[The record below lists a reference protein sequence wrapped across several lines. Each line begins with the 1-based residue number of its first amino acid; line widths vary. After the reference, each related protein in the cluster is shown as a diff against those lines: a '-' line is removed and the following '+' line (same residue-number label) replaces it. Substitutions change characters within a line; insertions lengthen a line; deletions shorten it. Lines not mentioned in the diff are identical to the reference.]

1 MNLCELIEE
10 YLFAWELAH
19 ANQIKKI
26 MKNLKAKNDNHTI
39 YSEILMSLRMSSKNT
54 SKEYPPIPEVV
65 TLSSLKK
72 YFF

>member
-54 SKEYPPIPEVV
+54 SMEYPPIPEVV